1 MDGLEVMEGGR
12 KMKGETTFE
21 NAKVGD
27 KVWWS
32 DIGERGTVVEITN
45 CTVHPLRVSF
55 PGVCRPLGFSLKGY
69 VVNPD
74 HPLDQKQT
82 LFWDEIEFEVPTRP
96 KRRVRKKKIVWANI
110 YEDESAIFHES
121 EEDARGAAHDRAV
134 ATAVTFEAEYMV
146 EE

>member
-1 MDGLEVMEGGR
+1 
-12 KMKGETTFE
+12 MKGETTFE

-27 KVWWS
+27 KVWSFYGREWVTIKEFHPQNRYS
-32 DIGERGTVVEITN
+32 IAFETKDGAKQGFTVGGETVIGGGQDI
-45 CTVHPLRVSF
+45 
-55 PGVCRPLGFSLKGY
+55 
-69 VVNPD
+69 
-74 HPLDQKQT
+74 
-82 LFWDEIEFEVPTRP
+82 FWDEIKFEVPTRP